1 MIRGKTDFGTVTI
14 KHPDPL
20 STALRITNRSPDRKN
35 DVTIQYLEFPA
46 S

>member
-1 MIRGKTDFGTVTI
+1 VRGKTDFGIVTI

-20 STALRITNRSPDRKN
+20 SVPLRITTRSPNRKN
-35 DVTIQYLEFPA
+35 NLTIQYLEFPT